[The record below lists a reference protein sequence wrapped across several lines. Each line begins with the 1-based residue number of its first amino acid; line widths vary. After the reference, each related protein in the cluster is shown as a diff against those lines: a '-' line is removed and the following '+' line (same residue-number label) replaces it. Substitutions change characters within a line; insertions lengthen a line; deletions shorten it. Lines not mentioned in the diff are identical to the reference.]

1 MFLPQ
6 DTKSSSAGS
15 SQSSPFDTPLNRAL
29 NVMKNKDKLSKPTL
43 AGRVAGKG
51 LSTKWSSYYTADG
64 RKEKKTSSES
74 QSREVEALKAQVGRI
89 PEMVQEQVQQQ
100 LGSTLTGIMPTLI
113 HGITTWIAGG
123 QQGPPPIPSFTASN
137 SHNAQA
143 APLVS
148 PAEAVFVSPAPA
160 RALELNA
167 PGCTP
172 AGTSPASG
180 PSVSCTRT
188 PAVGGASTLA
198 ELDGITV
205 TKPLGR

>member
-1 MFLPQ
+1 
-6 DTKSSSAGS
+6 
-15 SQSSPFDTPLNRAL
+15 
-29 NVMKNKDKLSKPTL
+29 MKNKDKLSKPSS
-43 AGRVAGKG
+43 AGRVARKG
-51 LSTKWSSYYTADG
+51 LSKKWSSYYTAGG
-64 RKEKKTSSES
+64 RKEKKTSLES
-74 QSREVEALKAQVGRI
+74 QSREVEALKAQVARI
-89 PEMVQEQVQQQ
+89 PELVQEQVEQQ
-100 LGSTLTGIMPTLI
+100 LGTKLNAMVPTLI
-113 HGITTWIAGG
+113 HGLTTWIAGG
-123 QQGPPPIPSFTASN
+123 QQGPPSVPSFTASN

-143 APLVS
+143 ASLVSPTAPLVSPAVAPLVS

-172 AGTSPASG
+172 AGTSPASS
-180 PSVSCTRT
+180 PSVSCM

>member
-1 MFLPQ
+1 
-6 DTKSSSAGS
+6 
-15 SQSSPFDTPLNRAL
+15 
-29 NVMKNKDKLSKPTL
+29 MKNKDKLSKPSS
-43 AGRVAGKG
+43 AGRVADKD
-51 LSTKWSSYYTADG
+51 LSTKWSSYYTAGG

-74 QSREVEALKAQVGRI
+74 QAREVQELKAQVARI
-89 PEMVQEQVQQQ
+89 PEIVQEQVQQQ
-100 LGSTLTGIMPTLI
+100 LGATITAIVPTLI
-113 HGITTWIAGG
+113 QGISAWIAGS

-137 SHNAQA
+137 SHSAQA

-148 PAEAVFVSPAPA
+148 PAEAALVSPTPA
-160 RALELNA
+160 RELNA

-172 AGTSPASG
+172 AGTSAASG
-180 PSVSCTRT
+180 PSVTCM

>member
-1 MFLPQ
+1 
-6 DTKSSSAGS
+6 
-15 SQSSPFDTPLNRAL
+15 
-29 NVMKNKDKLSKPTL
+29 MKKKDKLTKQTS
-43 AGRVAGKG
+43 AGRMANKG
-51 LSTKWSSYYTADG
+51 LSTKWGSYYTAG
-64 RKEKKTSSES
+64 VRKEKKASSES
-74 QSREVEALKAQVGRI
+74 QTREVEAVKAQVARI
-89 PEMVQEQVQQQ
+89 PELVHEQVQQQ
-100 LGSTLTGIMPTLI
+100 LGTTLNAMVPTLI
-113 HGITTWIAGG
+113 HGMTAWIAGG
-123 QQGPPPIPSFTASN
+123 QQGPPPVPSFTASN

-172 AGTSPASG
+172 AGTSAASG
-180 PSVSCTRT
+180 PSVSCT

-198 ELDGITV
+198 ELDTITV

>member
-1 MFLPQ
+1 
-6 DTKSSSAGS
+6 
-15 SQSSPFDTPLNRAL
+15 
-29 NVMKNKDKLSKPTL
+29 MKNKDKLSKPTS

-51 LSTKWSSYYTADG
+51 LSTKWSSYYTAGG

-74 QSREVEALKAQVGRI
+74 QSREVEALKAQVARI
-89 PEMVQEQVQQQ
+89 PELVQEQVEQQ
-100 LGSTLTGIMPTLI
+100 LGTKLNAMVPTLI
-113 HGITTWIAGG
+113 HGLTTWIAGG
-123 QQGPPPIPSFTASN
+123 QQGPPPVPSFTASN
-137 SHNAQA
+137 SHSAQAAPLVSPA

-180 PSVSCTRT
+180 PSVSCT

>member
-1 MFLPQ
+1 
-6 DTKSSSAGS
+6 
-15 SQSSPFDTPLNRAL
+15 
-29 NVMKNKDKLSKPTL
+29 MKNKDKLSKPSS

-51 LSTKWSSYYTADG
+51 LSTKWSSYYNAGG

-74 QSREVEALKAQVGRI
+74 QSREVQELKAQVARI
-89 PEMVQEQVQQQ
+89 PGIVQQQ
-100 LGSTLTGIMPTLI
+100 LGTTLTAIVPTLI
-113 HGITTWIAGG
+113 QGLTTWIAGG
-123 QQGPPPIPSFTASN
+123 QQGPPPVPSFTASN

-148 PAEAVFVSPAPA
+148 PAEAVFVSPAEAVFVSPAPA

-172 AGTSPASG
+172 TGTSPASA
-180 PSVSCTRT
+180 PSVSCT

-198 ELDGITV
+198 ELDAITV

>member
-1 MFLPQ
+1 
-6 DTKSSSAGS
+6 
-15 SQSSPFDTPLNRAL
+15 
-29 NVMKNKDKLSKPTL
+29 MKNKDKLSKPSS

-51 LSTKWSSYYTADG
+51 LSTKWSSYYTAGG

-74 QSREVEALKAQVGRI
+74 QSREVQELKAQVARI
-89 PEMVQEQVQQQ
+89 PEIVQEQVQQQ
-100 LGSTLTGIMPTLI
+100 LGTTLTAIVPTLI
-113 HGITTWIAGG
+113 QGLTTWIAGG
-123 QQGPPPIPSFTASN
+123 QQGPPPVPSFTASN

-148 PAEAVFVSPAPA
+148 SPAAVLVSPAVAVLVSPTP
-160 RALELNA
+160 ALELNA

-180 PSVSCTRT
+180 PSVSCT
-188 PAVGGASTLA
+188 PVVGGASTLA

-205 TKPLGR
+205 KIGRASCRERV

>member
-1 MFLPQ
+1 
-6 DTKSSSAGS
+6 
-15 SQSSPFDTPLNRAL
+15 
-29 NVMKNKDKLSKPTL
+29 MKNKDKLSKPTS

-51 LSTKWSSYYTADG
+51 LSTKWSSYYNAGG
-64 RKEKKTSSES
+64 RNKKKTSSES
-74 QSREVEALKAQVGRI
+74 QSHEVQELKAQVAWI
-89 PEMVQEQVQQQ
+89 PEIVQEQVQQQ
-100 LGSTLTGIMPTLI
+100 LGSTLTSIMPTLI
-113 HGITTWIAGG
+113 HGIMTWIAGG

-143 APLVS
+143 ASLVS
-148 PAEAVFVSPAPA
+148 PAEAVLVSPAPA

-167 PGCTP
+167 PGCANTP
-172 AGTSPASG
+172 TGTSAASG
-180 PSVSCTRT
+180 PSITCT